1 MEPASEPQFCMRQG
15 PDGNFTVDKL
25 SCARVYHVN
34 LVVRIKQHPSSRGS
48 GAVEAETS
56 MQLDR
61 TRLVLDQG
69 GLLRLENMGAPPP
82 PPPPLLYI
90 LLTYCSLRSY
100 A

>member
-82 PPPPLLYI
+82 PCFI
-90 LLTYCSLRSY
+90 YC
-100 A
+100 